1 MEDHR
6 DKGYNEIKRRWRD
19 FKEAIV
25 YTRVFFPLGW
35 IVFQGVWENQ
45 GGTNF
50 LGLVSLYE
58 CRVDIFLSLSFVLIF
73 GWGSTSFL

>member
-1 MEDHR
+1 
-6 DKGYNEIKRRWRD
+6 
-19 FKEAIV
+19 V

-50 LGLVSLYE
+50 LRLVSLYE
-58 CRVDIFLSLSFVLIF
+58 CRVDYFLSLYFVLIF
-73 GWGSTSFL
+73 G